1 MLSVNEL
8 ALDIFEELFE
18 YAEEF
23 HAVPHELD
31 NGARIVDCGVST
43 SGGYLTGK
51 RFTEICM
58 GGLGEVNITMG
69 RIKEFPIPFIE
80 VSTDFPAI
88 ACLGAQKAGWT
99 INVNKYFAMGSGPA
113 RALSLKP
120 KHTYEVIEYEDEF
133 DYAVIC
139 LESDHLPNAAVM
151 EKIAEACN
159 VDVANTCAVVAP
171 TASIVGSVQVA
182 GRCVETAVYK
192 LNELGFDTKKITAGI
207 GHAPIAPVKKDGT
220 RAMGSTNDATIY
232 HGSIMLTM
240 NAPEIKDYLDRIPS
254 NKSKGYG
261 KPFYDIFKE
270 ANFDFYQID
279 TSLFSPAEVVINEL
293 SEGVVYHV
301 GAVNPEVTLKSFG
314 FILHWRSGL
323 YEWEP

>member
-8 ALDIFEELFE
+8 ALDIFDELFE
-18 YAEEF
+18 YAEDYNV
-23 HAVPHELD
+23 APHELD
-31 NGARIVDCGVST
+31 NGARIVDCGVRT
-43 SGGYLTGK
+43 PGGYQAGR

-58 GGLGEVNITMG
+58 GGLGEVDTVMG
-69 RIKEFPIPFIE
+69 RIGDVPIPFIE
-80 VSTDFPAI
+80 IRTDFPAI

-99 INVNKYFAMGSGPA
+99 VNVGKYFAMGSGPA

-120 KHTYEVIEYEDEF
+120 KHTYEVIDYEDEF
-133 DYAVIC
+133 DYAVIA
-139 LESDHLPNAAVM
+139 LESDHLPNADVM
-151 EKIAEACN
+151 ETIADACN

-171 TASIVGSVQVA
+171 TASIVGSIQVA

-192 LNELGFDTKKITAGI
+192 LNELGFDTKKIDAGI

-254 NKSKGYG
+254 NTSRGYG

-279 TSLFSPAEVVINEL
+279 TALFSPAEVVINEL

-314 FILHWRSGL
+314 FV
-323 YEWEP
+323 